1 MAGISNLQNRM
12 KSVRDTRKI
21 TNAMYLIASAKM
33 NRARQDLELSRPH
46 FLASQAIIADLL
58 AHLPD
63 IAHPYIGDTLTAA
76 RPGKTAYLVVSGD
89 KGLAG
94 AYNMNVLKQLS
105 ALDLNPERAVLYTIG
120 EVGYHSALNRGDP
133 VDESM
138 HFPSQDPNIT
148 RARELSAQLC
158 ARYLSGELSE
168 IYVLYTTLDKLNTA
182 PVCRRLLPLYH
193 SDFTAFALPDDGK
206 PPVYL
211 PGPQEILDTV
221 VPNYITGFLFGM
233 MVESFCAELD
243 ARMVAMKSAT
253 DNADEMLEQLTL
265 DCNRARQEAITQEI
279 TEISSGARA
288 QKKGESLL

>member
-1 MAGISNLQNRM
+1 
-12 KSVRDTRKI
+12 
-21 TNAMYLIASAKM
+21 
-33 NRARQDLELSRPH
+33 
-46 FLASQAIIADLL
+46 
-58 AHLPD
+58 
-63 IAHPYIGDTLTAA
+63 
-76 RPGKTAYLVVSGD
+76 
-89 KGLAG
+89 
-94 AYNMNVLKQLS
+94 
-105 ALDLNPERAVLYTIG
+105 
-120 EVGYHSALNRGDP
+120 
-133 VDESM
+133 M

-182 PVCRRLLPLYH
+182 PVCRRLLPLYR